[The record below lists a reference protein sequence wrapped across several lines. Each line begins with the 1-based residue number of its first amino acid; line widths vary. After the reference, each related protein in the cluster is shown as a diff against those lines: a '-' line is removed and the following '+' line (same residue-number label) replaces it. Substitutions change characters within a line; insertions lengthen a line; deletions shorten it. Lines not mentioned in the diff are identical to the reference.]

1 MKKIIIPI
9 FTVILTSLFSSCD
22 YVKDPLQSGV
32 QTIANDSLTVRR
44 VLIEEFTG
52 HYCSNCPEAA
62 TEANRLVGVYG
73 SQIIPIAIHAGDPA
87 FNDPHP
93 GTGMYETDFTTS
105 DGDAY
110 ATGFSLIGQ
119 GLPNGI
125 VSRLNNASLVPFAN
139 WETEFLTVK
148 NLAPVAEI
156 NITSAYNTSNRE
168 VTIDVETEWLLDGET
183 GTNYSLQV
191 WMIEDHIIDWQY
203 NLGVNDPN
211 YEHRHVFRGAVNTT
225 WGEAIATTTQGS
237 KDNKSYTYTLNAAW
251 DEDNCEI
258 VAFVYKDS
266 PDYEIMQANIE
277 HVK

>member
-148 NLAPVAEI
+148 DLAPVAEI